1 MLAFGGCTSSSGSTQ
16 PEGRSDG
23 SPSQTV
29 STASGDSARLHCGEY
44 IGAHPPVRG
53 LKVVLGVVA
62 LPTSGSGPA
71 LGTALTKDS
80 AFPRLFAKTGLL
92 IKEGASFRIIIPAGS
107 GDRIGIGW
115 GSPATPSRTVVVR
128 HCRAVGLPADGWPMP
143 AAIGSTTLRAS
154 PCRSAQADGRRSCT
168 SASAHRVPDNAHR
181 RTHPQPNWRQ
191 DAHSH
196 ATECSARA
204 DHRVLQGEQ

>member
-16 PEGRSDG
+16 PEVRSDG

-29 STASGDSARLHCGEY
+29 SAASGDSARLQCGEY

-128 HCRAVGLPADGWPMP
+128 HCRAVGLPSRWMAYAGGYWLDHP
-143 AAIGSTTLRAS
+143 ACVTMQIRTGGRQKVVHIGVGT
-154 PCRSAQADGRRSCT
+154 PCPGQRPPPNPSAT
-168 SASAHRVPDNAHR
+168 
-181 RTHPQPNWRQ
+181 
-191 DAHSH
+191 
-196 ATECSARA
+196 
-204 DHRVLQGEQ
+204 